1 MYELNRIDTNNKI
14 VINTNNNTNVTNNDS
29 EYSKPNIK
37 YILYNKVKIQKD
49 SNPINKANYFIDT
62 NYISNQAIS
71 NSYQSLDKNKM
82 NPENVEIFVLEKKG
96 EEMSQRFVKSDEI
109 KKFIEIVD
117 KEDEA
122 EKEKEKKKKK
132 DF

>member
-1 MYELNRIDTNNKI
+1 
-14 VINTNNNTNVTNNDS
+14 
-29 EYSKPNIK
+29 
-37 YILYNKVKIQKD
+37 
-49 SNPINKANYFIDT
+49 
-62 NYISNQAIS
+62 
-71 NSYQSLDKNKM
+71 M

-96 EEMSQRFVKSDEI
+96 DEMNQRFIKSDEI
-109 KKFIEIVD
+109 KKFIEIAD